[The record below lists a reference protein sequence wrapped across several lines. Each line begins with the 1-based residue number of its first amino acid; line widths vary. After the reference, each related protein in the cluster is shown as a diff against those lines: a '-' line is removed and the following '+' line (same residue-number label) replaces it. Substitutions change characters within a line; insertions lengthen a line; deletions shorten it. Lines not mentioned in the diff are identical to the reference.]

1 MTTESQTTREKLMNM
16 RESSTKFSREFPQR
30 CAVSR
35 PGSPNFS
42 TPPARHVGGARLT
55 LPGGGGGGGLGRPVV
70 SGAPRPEEV
79 VGARRRHRRPGQ
91 QVTRGPIHAAA
102 AAHGDPEGHVR
113 AAEASGPAAWTRS
126 AEGLLRPLV

>member
-1 MTTESQTTREKLMNM
+1 MTTESQTAREKLMNTK
-16 RESSTKFSREFPQR
+16 ESSAKFSGEFLQR

-35 PGSPNFS
+35 PGSLNSS

-55 LPGGGGGGGLGRPVV
+55 LPGSGGGLGRTVV
-70 SGAPRPEEV
+70 SGAPWPEEV

-91 QVTRGPIHAAA
+91 HVTRAPIHAAA

-113 AAEASGPAAWTRS
+113 AAKASGPAAWTRS